1 MMVVVAVFSLSFR
14 EKENVLIDMV
24 AARNLYLII
33 LTIGHESRFL
43 GNTDDDDGNSN
54 EIISLNM
61 CNHRCLRP
69 KIHKNVGSNTKS
81 KATTL
86 T

>member
-1 MMVVVAVFSLSFR
+1 MVVVAVFSLSFR

-43 GNTDDDDGNSN
+43 GNTDDDDDGNSN
-54 EIISLNM
+54 EIISLKM

-69 KIHKNVGSNTKS
+69 KIHQNVGSNAKS

>member
-69 KIHKNVGSNTKS
+69 KIHQNVGSNAKS